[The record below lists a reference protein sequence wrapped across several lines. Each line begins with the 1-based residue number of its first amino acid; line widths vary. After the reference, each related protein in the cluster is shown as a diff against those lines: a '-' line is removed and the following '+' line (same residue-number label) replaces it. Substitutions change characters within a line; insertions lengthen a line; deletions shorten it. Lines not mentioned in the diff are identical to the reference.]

1 MGGMGSASRRVL
13 AAAWGMLLVGFP
25 TSIGMPVASA
35 EPVASPD
42 ASTCP
47 YQVSTPPAVDESEV
61 PQAGDPPQP
70 MAVPSKPVGG
80 DALTGCGVI
89 AAPNTPPLP
98 DDVSAEAWLGS
109 DVGTGDVSARND

>member
-1 MGGMGSASRRVL
+1 MGSMGSVSRRVVG
-13 AAAWGMLLVGFP
+13 AARAPFWVGFP
-25 TSIGMPVASA
+25 TLIGMPVASA

-61 PQAGDPPQP
+61 PPAGDPPQP

-80 DALTGCGVI
+80 DALTGWGVI
-89 AAPNTPPLP
+89 AAPHTPPPP
-98 DDVSAEAWLGS
+98 DA
-109 DVGTGDVSARND
+109 

>member
-1 MGGMGSASRRVL
+1 MGSMGSVSRRAL
-13 AAAWGMLLVGFP
+13 GAASAMLLVGFS
-25 TSIGMPVASA
+25 TLIGMPVASA

-80 DALTGCGVI
+80 DALTGCGVV

-98 DDVSAEAWLGS
+98 DAVSAAAWLGA
-109 DVGTGDVSARND
+109 DVDHGGGVPPQD